1 MRALT
6 VAPGIANSARVE
18 DVPELPAEDGA
29 VLVRTIAIGVCGTDR
44 DIVCGHYG
52 WAPPGQSRLV
62 IGHELLG
69 AVQETLPDSGVSVGD
84 LVVGIVRRPDPVPC
98 PPCAV
103 GEWDMCRNG
112 RYTERGIKKRHG
124 FGSEYF
130 RIEPEFL
137 IKVDP
142 ALGEAGVLLEPAS
155 VVAKAWDHT
164 ERIGQRARSWNPQT
178 LLITGAGP
186 VGLLA
191 ALMGAQRGLEVHVL
205 DHREHR
211 AKRDMVRR
219 LGGAYHVD
227 TLGDL
232 SFQAG
237 RADGMQRRAERRA
250 RDVLGNTAASGIAC
264 LVGVTEP
271 GRDFDID
278 VGALNRSMVLDNST
292 VFGTVNA
299 NRLHYEMAG
308 EALQKADGGWLE
320 TSDHAARAC
329 RTLDAVAAAAA
340 RRHQSHRRIFV
351 EAMAP
356 SSKIMR

>member
-18 DVPELPAEDGA
+18 DVAEPPAADGS
-29 VLVRTIAIGVCGTDR
+29 VLVRTMAIGVCGTDR

-62 IGHELLG
+62 IGHESLG
-69 AVQETLPDSGVSVGD
+69 VVREAPPQAAVAPGD
-84 LVVGIVRRPDPVPC
+84 FVVGIVRRPDPEPC
-98 PPCAV
+98 PSCAV

-112 RYTERGIKKRHG
+112 RYTERGIKERHG

-137 IKVDP
+137 VKVDP
-142 ALGEAGVLLEPAS
+142 TLGETAVLLEPTS

-164 ERIGQRARSWNPQT
+164 ERIGQRARSWNPKT
-178 LLITGAGP
+178 VLVTGAGP

-205 DHREHR
+205 DHHEHR
-211 AKRDMVRR
+211 AKRAIVER
-219 LGGAYHVD
+219 LGGIYHVD
-227 TLGDL
+227 TLANLRFKPDILMECSGAP
-232 SFQAG
+232 SVV
-237 RADGMQRRAERRA
+237 

-271 GRDFDID
+271 GHDFEVD
-278 VGALNRSMVLDNST
+278 VGALNRTMVLDNKT

-299 NRLHYEMAG
+299 NKLHYEMAG
-308 EALQKADGGWLE
+308 DALRKADRSWLQALI
-320 TSDHAARAC
+320 T
-329 RTLDAVAAAAA
+329 
-340 RRHQSHRRIFV
+340 RREPPEHWTRSLQREPDDIKVIIEFS
-351 EAMAP
+351 
-356 SSKIMR
+356 